1 MSRWMTPGRIA
12 SPRAIRTNASRTAG
26 APPPAPSD
34 RGSPAPTGEGRPSRF
49 PFLGAELSE
58 QRVDPLQSL
67 GEVRGRVAHPDP
79 DVAVHPEVVA
89 GHDEGGFLF
98 EEAPR
103 KVRGVDPERVP
114 QETDGARGWWNV
126 REEGPVV
133 PDPVGKDRIVPLEDR
148 ARSGQDLLAARMRE
162 GDLREPIGQIGRREG
177 RVVVVAPERC
187 DRLRRPDN
195 PSDP

>member
-1 MSRWMTPGRIA
+1 MTRSGFLTPRIA
-12 SPRAIRTNASRTAG
+12 SSWKRACVPTPTIPTRSSSRFARRSAPS
-26 APPPAPSD
+26 APP
-34 RGSPAPTGEGRPSRF
+34 SPAPTGEGRPSRF

-58 QRVDPLQSL
+58 QRVDPLQPL

-103 KVRGVDPERVP
+103 EVRGVDPERVP
-114 QETDGARGWWNV
+114 QETDGARGRWNV

-133 PDPVGKDRIVPLEDR
+133 PEDR
-148 ARSGQDLLAARMRE
+148 KST
-162 GDLREPIGQIGRREG
+162 
-177 RVVVVAPERC
+177 
-187 DRLRRPDN
+187 RLNSSHVRISYAVFCLKKKMYQTRG
-195 PSDP
+195 